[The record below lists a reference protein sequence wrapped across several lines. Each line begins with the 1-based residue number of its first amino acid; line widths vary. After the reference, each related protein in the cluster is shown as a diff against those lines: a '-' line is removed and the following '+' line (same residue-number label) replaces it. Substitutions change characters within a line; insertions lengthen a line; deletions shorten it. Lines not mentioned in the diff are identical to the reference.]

1 MTRLILAV
9 LSIGWASG
17 FALAEDAVTAGSPP
31 QRIPADFGLCD
42 GPAWNG
48 KTLFVPDVK
57 GATLYEF
64 NPSQSSL
71 TKIIENVRISGTC
84 FRHGRLFV
92 SDNGNARIAVLD
104 GRELTTLAV
113 LDDSAKPVNRPNDLA
128 VDQQGGVYVTLTKPN
143 RVAYLTREGAVLSAV
158 EAIESPNGL
167 TLSPDEK
174 LLYVSS
180 YVPKEIW
187 VYELPQPGMAR
198 NGRKFAVMDD
208 GKDPGADGMAID
220 ADGNVYC
227 AGAKAVWVWNP
238 AGKLLTRIETPA
250 RPINCTFG
258 GADLKTLYIT
268 CFDGLYQ
275 LAMNVP
281 GLSPLRDH

>member
-1 MTRLILAV
+1 MMRIILAA
-9 LSIGWASG
+9 LSIGWAYG
-17 FALAEDAVTAGSPP
+17 FARAEDAVTAGSPP
-31 QRIPADFGLCD
+31 QRIAADFGLCD
-42 GPAWNG
+42 GPAWDG

-57 GATLYEF
+57 GATLYNF
-64 NPSQSSL
+64 HPGTSAL
-71 TKIIENVRISGTC
+71 TKIVENVRISGTC
-84 FRHGRLFV
+84 FRHGRLYV
-92 SDNGNARIAVLD
+92 SDNGNARVAALE
-104 GRELTTLAV
+104 GHELTTLAV
-113 LDDSAKPVNRPNDLA
+113 LDDSEKPVNRPNDLV

-143 RVAYLTREGAVLSAV
+143 RVVYLTREGAVLTAV

-174 LLYVSS
+174 RLYVSS
-180 YVPKEIW
+180 YVPKEVW
-187 VYELPQPGMAR
+187 VYDLPQPGMAR

-208 GKDPGADGMAID
+208 GKDLGADGMTID

-227 AGAKAVWVWNP
+227 AGAKAVWVWNSE
-238 AGKLLTRIETPA
+238 GKLLTRIQTPA
-250 RPINCTFG
+250 RPINCAFG

-275 LAMNVP
+275 QAMNVS